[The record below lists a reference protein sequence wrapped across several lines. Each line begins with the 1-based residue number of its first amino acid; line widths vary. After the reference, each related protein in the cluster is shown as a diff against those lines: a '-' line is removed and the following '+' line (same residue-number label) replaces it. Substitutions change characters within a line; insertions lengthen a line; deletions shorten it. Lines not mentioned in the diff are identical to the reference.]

1 MLSNILIHI
10 FMPFVLGSWWDD
22 YKYQV
27 FNYADIKEHMVSAGR
42 LDAYYMLM
50 PVNELPI
57 WMFRVI
63 VVILYMISAVLIYLI
78 IAEAFE
84 NLEMAFGIGVLYNA
98 IPVNDVRLMKCV
110 YPYTLS
116 VCMFLIATYLLIR
129 EFKRR
134 NNVFKYIT
142 LIGCCILFL
151 ISFSMSSLLF
161 YYIIPIALLWYCI
174 ARETICNGEKRNYSL
189 FAQEVIQYWYL
200 YIIPF
205 SFFVIKKLFFKPDPQ
220 GLYANYNSITIEKCM
235 NAIKILPRV
244 FINILVDIVKNQ
256 YATIERNRAIIIIVG
271 IVFVLFFCGRKKIV
285 TQNHR
290 MNLKQKLVCE
300 VVGIIIT
307 ICGLYPYVVIRQGR
321 IETYGVGGRDAI
333 LVCLGISI
341 MFLGVLEII
350 CAYNW
355 IKYAV
360 GTCILVI
367 AFFHFTYFYS
377 GYMRDYYN
385 YGILQ
390 QKWLQTEAV
399 EKGSTY
405 IDIRNKENQTVT
417 ECFYTYNAM
426 AAEVYGNS
434 KRFIS
439 EGINDLY
446 YLTEYDKKEL
456 MKNDI
461 VYGYSE
467 YNLDDIK
474 IDGIMIVTYNMKE
487 NDALRLRL
495 KEVLTN
501 NDYSQQLEEYIDY
514 RYIPI
519 TQEESSQILQSYLN
533 KEIQNNDELLM
544 LINEFQGNK

>member
-1 MLSNILIHI
+1 
-10 FMPFVLGSWWDD
+10 MPFVLGSWWDD

-27 FNYADIKEHMVSAGR
+27 FKYADIKEHMVSAGR

-50 PVNELPI
+50 PVNRLPI
-57 WMFRVI
+57 WMFRVL

-78 IAEAFE
+78 VAQTFE
-84 NLEMAFGIGVLYNA
+84 NLQMAFGIGILYNA

-116 VCMFLIATYLLIR
+116 VCMFLTATYLLIR
-129 EFKRR
+129 GFKRR
-134 NNVFKYIT
+134 DYNFEYIT
-142 LIGCCILFL
+142 RIGCCILFL
-151 ISFSMSSLLF
+151 ISFSMNSLLF
-161 YYIIPIALLWYCI
+161 YYIIPVALLWYCI
-174 ARETICNGEKRNYSL
+174 AKETICKGEKRDGLL
-189 FAQEVIQYWYL
+189 FVQKVMEYWDL

-205 SFFVIKKLFFKPDPQ
+205 AYFAIKKLFLQPDSQ
-220 GLYANYNSITIEKCM
+220 GLYANYNSITIEKCL
-235 NAIKILPRV
+235 NAIKILPDV
-244 FINILVDIVKNQ
+244 FVNMLVDIVKNQ
-256 YATIERNRAIIIIVG
+256 YATVERNNVIIIIFG
-271 IVFVLFFCGRKKIV
+271 IIFALFFCGRKKIV
-285 TQNHR
+285 MQSYR
-290 MNLKQKLVCE
+290 MNLKQKLACE
-300 VVGIIIT
+300 AVGIIIT
-307 ICGLYPYVVIRQGR
+307 MCGLYPYVVIRQSR
-321 IETYGVGGRDAI
+321 IESYGVGGRDAI

-341 MFLGVLEII
+341 MFFGILEII
-350 CAYNW
+350 CAYDW
-355 IKYAV
+355 IKFALSA
-360 GTCILVI
+360 CILVV
-367 AFFHFTYFYS
+367 AFFHFTYYYS

-385 YGILQ
+385 YAMLQ
-390 QKWLQTEAV
+390 QKWLQTDAV
-399 EKGSTY
+399 EKGNTY

-417 ECFYTYNAM
+417 ECFYMYNAM
-426 AAEVYGNS
+426 ATEVYGNS

-446 YLTEYDKKEL
+446 FLTEYDKKEL